1 MKESMTSHEFYKS
14 LTQEDWML
22 IIERA
27 NVAQLHTIAL
37 AEDKVRSEKVD
48 TQDKNVS
55 EQGYKCELAVLA
67 KKEPNP
73 TGYHIAQLI

>member
-1 MKESMTSHEFYKS
+1 MKESMTFHEFYKS

-22 IIERA
+22 IIERT

-37 AEDKVRSEKVD
+37 AEDKIRSEKVD

-55 EQGYKCELAVLA
+55 E
-67 KKEPNP
+67 
-73 TGYHIAQLI
+73 

>member
-1 MKESMTSHEFYKS
+1 MKESMTFHEFYKS
-14 LTQEDWML
+14 LTKEDWML

-37 AEDKVRSEKVD
+37 AEDKVRSENVD

-55 EQGYKCELAVLA
+55 EWGYKWELAVRVT
-67 KKEPNP
+67 KEPNP
-73 TGYHIAQLI
+73 TG